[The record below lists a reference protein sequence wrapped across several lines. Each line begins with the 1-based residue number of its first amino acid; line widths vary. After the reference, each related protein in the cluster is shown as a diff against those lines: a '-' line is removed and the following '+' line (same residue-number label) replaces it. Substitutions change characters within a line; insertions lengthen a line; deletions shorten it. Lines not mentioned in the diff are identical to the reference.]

1 MLKLEHL
8 VFSLDFR
15 TGNWKGGGAVEGV
28 RVRLGGA
35 LKLINIFNVF
45 GTLHVPSF
53 SILHSV
59 QFSFVLAQPCPACL
73 AQPLAMALA
82 LGASSI

>member
-8 VFSLDFR
+8 VFSLDFQ
-15 TGNWKGGGAVEGV
+15 TGNCGEGEGEGV

-59 QFSFVLAQPCPACL
+59 QFCPSPAL

>member
-8 VFSLDFR
+8 VFSLDFQ
-15 TGNWKGGGAVEGV
+15 TGNFGEREGV

-59 QFSFVLAQPCPACL
+59 QFCPG
-73 AQPLAMALA
+73 PALPSPGTT
-82 LGASSI
+82 LGHGPGPWRQFYIVY